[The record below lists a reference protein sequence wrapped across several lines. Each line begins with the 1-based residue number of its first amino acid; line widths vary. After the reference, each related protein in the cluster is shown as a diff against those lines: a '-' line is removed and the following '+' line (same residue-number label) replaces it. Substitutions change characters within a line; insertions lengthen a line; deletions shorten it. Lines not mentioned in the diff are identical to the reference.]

1 MMNCHPV
8 PSLDACLSELLREDQ
23 RIITQAAMEHR
34 ATVSAPVSV
43 AYATQGRQ
51 MGRDM
56 RAVQCFSCKA
66 FDHLLGIV
74 PRSSVT
80 TARNMVI
87 SSLLVPFALKGSRV
101 PLIMP
106 PLLPLVLLHC
116 LLPRRLFLF
125 LLLQP

>member
-1 MMNCHPV
+1 MNRHPV
-8 PSLDACLSELLREDQ
+8 RSLDDCLSELLREEQ
-23 RIITQAAMEHR
+23 RIVTQAAMEHR
-34 ATVSAPVSV
+34 VTVLWLMYHRGDKRVATCVLFSALVV
-43 AYATQGRQ
+43 
-51 MGRDM
+51 
-56 RAVQCFSCKA
+56 K
-66 FDHLLGIV
+66 LLTILLRIV

-106 PLLPLVLLHC
+106 PLPPLVLLHC